1 MTAVTYDMQKLD
13 EAVSI
18 LAGHGTLQQ
27 RLQDALI
34 PLSVLHMG
42 GGMRNTKRASQLD
55 EIHSRLTKERVSDLS
70 DDQARDI
77 AKKIV
82 ELHSGNWHDAVWGLE
97 DEVRGEG

>member
-18 LAGHGTLQQ
+18 LTGHGALQD

-42 GGMRNTKRASQLD
+42 GGMRNTKRAGQLD
-55 EIHSRLTKERVSDLS
+55 EIYSRLTTTKASDLS
-70 DDQARDI
+70 DDEAREI
-77 AKKIV
+77 ARKIV
-82 ELHSGNWHDAVWGLE
+82 ELHTGNWHDAVWALE
-97 DEVRGEG
+97 DAASGKV